1 MKKIKT
7 NNNEM
12 VKINS
17 CVSEETWEELTKIS
31 DEVGLPVT
39 NLITNFL
46 SSGKVD
52 WEKEVMKFPY
62 EKYAAFNGV
71 KSHKVVVH
79 LSKEIYNTFFSL
91 AKKYH
96 ISNCKLMRYI
106 YNFIVV
112 YYRFNSKS
120 ENIKEIY
127 GEKDDKERYF
137 INLPYE
143 HLNILKNIA
152 KFNDITLSK
161 LAVYILTDNTSQL
174 TINPNL
180 LLTNNV
186 NRLNNKKGTINA
198 GISSKE
204 MEKMSDLYSS
214 EYPYCSITKMMRLII
229 SNFVDTLIAE
239 SIVSTRSVKVDNE
252 YEITLS
258 TSNNNN
264 RRYESREERI
274 IKKDEVVKQICD
286 VLSDNDDVN
295 DIVVNVRFTKKEKIY
310 NMYIKF

>member
-1 MKKIKT
+1 MKEIKT

-62 EKYAAFNGV
+62 EKYATFNGV
-71 KSHKVVVH
+71 KSHKVVIH

-91 AKKYH
+91 AKKYY
-96 ISNCKLMRYI
+96 ITNCKLMCYI

-120 ENIKEIY
+120 EIIKEIY

-137 INLPYE
+137 INLPHE

-152 KFNDITLSK
+152 KFNNITLSK

-174 TINPNL
+174 NINPNL
-180 LLTNNV
+180 LLTNNT

-204 MEKMSDLYSS
+204 MEKMLELYSS
-214 EYPYCSITKMMRLII
+214 EYAYCSITKMMRLII

-239 SIVSTRSVKVDNE
+239 SIVSTRSVKDDNE

-258 TSNNNN
+258 TSNNN
-264 RRYESREERI
+264 RRYESKEEKK
-274 IKKDEVVKQICD
+274 IKKDEVVSQICD
-286 VLSDNDDVN
+286 VLSDNDVN
-295 DIVVNVRFTKKEKIY
+295 GIVINVRFNKKEKIY